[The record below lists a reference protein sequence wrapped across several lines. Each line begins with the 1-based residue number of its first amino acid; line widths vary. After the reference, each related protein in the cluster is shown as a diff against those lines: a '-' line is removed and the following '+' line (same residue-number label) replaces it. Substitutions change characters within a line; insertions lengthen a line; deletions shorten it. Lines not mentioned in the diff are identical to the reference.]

1 MSEPRLPRPGSR
13 AVVQAVLVILG
24 LLAMHGLTSVHHA
37 SASVVLAADQQ
48 PMAAFSEGHA
58 SAAHVATSQ
67 TGLGLPALSPAGRCG
82 GACQAPFL
90 ALCITA
96 LTGAVLVGLVRRR
109 ATAVPGRLSAWAR
122 GVRHRAPPRATR
134 DPVVDL
140 CVCRT

>member
-1 MSEPRLPRPGSR
+1 MSATRLPRPGSR

-37 SASVVLAADQQ
+37 SAVLAAAQQ

-58 SAAHVATSQ
+58 SPAHVATSQ

-82 GACQAPFL
+82 GACQGPPV

-109 ATAVPGRLSAWAR
+109 ARAVPGRLSAWAR

-134 DPVVDL
+134 DPVADL